1 MYGKKFLLTSEKLD
15 CRLWYALALLL
26 RKNFIKQELK
36 KSMSEDIEVRIRKPD
51 GSVVSGIKIG
61 FKTLKED
68 WNEYE
73 LEDGTKLYIKL
84 VLVDVV
90 RLNEISPIGEPVYQI
105 LSQNIVRVKSSKRA
119 IQEVEEAIKK
129 EKTGYH
135 E

>member
-1 MYGKKFLLTSEKLD
+1 VKYITFKSDQNGIEMTRS
-15 CRLWYALALLL
+15 LL

>member
-1 MYGKKFLLTSEKLD
+1 
-15 CRLWYALALLL
+15 
-26 RKNFIKQELK
+26 
-36 KSMSEDIEVRIRKPD
+36 MSEDIEVRIRKPD

-119 IQEVEEAIKK
+119 IQEVEEAIKR
-129 EKTGYH
+129 ERTGYH

>member
-1 MYGKKFLLTSEKLD
+1 
-15 CRLWYALALLL
+15 
-26 RKNFIKQELK
+26 
-36 KSMSEDIEVRIRKPD
+36 MSEDIEVRIRKPD

>member
-1 MYGKKFLLTSEKLD
+1 MKYITFKSDQNGIEMT
-15 CRLWYALALLL
+15 RPLL